1 MGNIIVLGSAN
12 MDMVMRTSRI
22 PEIGETMQGE
32 GFFLS
37 PGGKGANQAVA
48 CAKMGADTW
57 FMGKVG
63 DDLFGQSLLDGLS
76 GYSVHT
82 HYLMRE
88 PNVTIGVQPIM
99 PAGYRGSMLHC
110 C

>member
-1 MGNIIVLGSAN
+1 
-12 MDMVMRTSRI
+12 MVMRTIRI

-37 PGGKGANQAVA
+37 HGGKGANQAVA

-63 DDLFGQSLLDGLS
+63 DDLLKS
-76 GYSVHT
+76 GDLT
-82 HYLMRE
+82 R
-88 PNVTIGVQPIM
+88 G
-99 PAGYRGSMLHC
+99 AGGNSWGWGDTPQ
-110 C
+110 